1 MMCLEVVNLS
11 DWERVG
17 EREPGEEALL
27 ASEGMVRM
35 GQTVTYKLA
44 PTNCTLK

>member
-27 ASEGMVRM
+27 ASEGMVSL
-35 GQTVTYKLA
+35 GQTTYKLA
-44 PTNCTLK
+44 PTNCTWK